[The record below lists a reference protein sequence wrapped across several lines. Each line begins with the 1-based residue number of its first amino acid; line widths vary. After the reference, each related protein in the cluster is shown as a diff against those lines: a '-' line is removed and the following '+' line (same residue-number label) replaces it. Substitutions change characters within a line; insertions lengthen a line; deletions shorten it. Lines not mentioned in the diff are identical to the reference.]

1 MRKPCIKDART
12 VWELIQKSPPLD
24 INSLYSYLILCAH
37 FADTSVVAQS
47 PEGTC
52 GYVSAYIRPGY
63 NHTLFIWQVAVEK
76 EKHGQGIAKK
86 MISHILQRRY
96 PNTLQYL
103 ETTVN
108 PSNTSSNALFDSIA
122 KSLNTHCEKSI
133 LFSKKDF
140 GTLDHEDEILYRIGP
155 FDTQ

>member
-1 MRKPCIKDART
+1 LRKPCIEDAGT
-12 VWELIQKSPPLD
+12 IWKLIHNSPPLD

-37 FADTSVVAQS
+37 FADTSVVAES
-47 PEGTC
+47 AEEIC
-52 GYVSAYIRPGY
+52 GYVSAYIRPGHI
-63 NHTLFIWQVAVEK
+63 NTLFIWQVVVET
-76 EKHGQGIAKK
+76 ERHGQGIAKM
-86 MISHILQRRY
+86 MINTILRRQY
-96 PNTLQYL
+96 SNTIQYL

-122 KSLNTHCEKSI
+122 KSLNTRCEKSI

-140 GTLDHEDEILYRIGP
+140 GNLAHEDEILYRIGP